1 MPEDSVTVTK
11 ISSVV
16 FEEVP
21 GLLSFKVCK
30 VALTS
35 VKVPVIEMEF
45 VELLEMTAFPDAV
58 ALSSPAISVKTAVTV
73 GL

>member
-21 GLLSFKVCK
+21 GLLSSKVRK

-35 VKVPVIEMEF
+35 VKEPVIEMEF
-45 VELLEMTAFPDAV
+45 GPFLTMDALPDAV
-58 ALSSPAISVKTAVTV
+58 ALSTPAISVKTAVI
-73 GL
+73 

>member
-21 GLLSFKVCK
+21 GLLSSKVRK

-35 VKVPVIEMEF
+35 VKMPVIEMEF
-45 VELLEMTAFPDAV
+45 VLLLAITTLPDLV
-58 ALSSPAISVKTAVTV
+58 TLSTPAISVKTAVI
-73 GL
+73 